1 LITGTTKLAAV
12 VGWPITH
19 TKSPQMLNAAFGA
32 TGIDAVLVPMAIE
45 PAQLASAVTAL
56 RTIGVIGANIT
67 VPHKLAVTALCD
79 ELAPTAKAIGAVN
92 CLHFEGRHLVGHNTD
107 GDGFLDSLVATGFDL
122 RGKRVVI
129 LGAGGAARA
138 VAYAVR
144 GGRAIEVVARDPSKV
159 TWATAWPWD
168 AENLRDTFA
177 RADLVVDTTPVALG
191 GSPQALA
198 DEVAWVDALP
208 LPSMRPHVRVASL
221 VYHRVPRLLE
231 RAAALG
237 YSTLDG
243 RGMLVHQ
250 GARAFTLW
258 TGVAAPIDVMR
269 AALEQSIASST

>member
-1 LITGTTKLAAV
+1 MITGKTKLAAV
-12 VGWPITH
+12 IGWPIEH

-32 TGIDAVLVPMAIE
+32 AGVDAVLVPMAIE
-45 PAQLASAVTAL
+45 PQHLAAAITSM
-56 RTIGVIGANIT
+56 RTIGVIGASVT
-67 VPHKLAVTALCD
+67 VPHKIAAVASCD
-79 ELAPTAKAIGAVN
+79 ELSAAAKATGAVN
-92 CLHFEGRHLVGHNTD
+92 CLQFVDGRVVGNNTD
-107 GDGFLDSLVATGFDL
+107 ADGFLDGLTASGFDL

-138 VAYAVR
+138 IAYAVR

-168 AENLRDTFA
+168 PEHLRDTFA
-177 RADLVVDTTPVALG
+177 RADLVVDTTPVALA

-198 DEVAWVDALP
+198 EEVAWVDSLP
-208 LPSMRPHVRVASL
+208 LASLRPHTCVASL

-231 RAAALG
+231 RAAVLG

-243 RGMLVHQ
+243 RAMLVHQ

-258 TGVAAPIDVMR
+258 TGVAAPIEIMR
-269 AALEQSIASST
+269 TALEQSIVATV